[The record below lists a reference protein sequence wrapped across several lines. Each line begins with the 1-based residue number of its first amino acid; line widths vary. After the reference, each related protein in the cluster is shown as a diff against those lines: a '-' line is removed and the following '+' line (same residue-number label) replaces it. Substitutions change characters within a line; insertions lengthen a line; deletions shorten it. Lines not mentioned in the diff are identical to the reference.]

1 MDFRPCFSI
10 RVQLCGEL
18 NSRAVMASL
27 HYCDA
32 SVVHS
37 PRPSGSGRNES
48 CPRSRPPMRPAPRCR
63 AWARPR
69 DWSAVGCA
77 GRQGGRM

>member
-1 MDFRPCFSI
+1 
-10 RVQLCGEL
+10 
-18 NSRAVMASL
+18 MASL
-27 HYCDA
+27 HCCDVR
-32 SVVHS
+32 VVLS

-48 CPRSRPPMRPAPRCR
+48 CPRSRPPRRPAPHRR
-63 AWARPR
+63 AAWARPR